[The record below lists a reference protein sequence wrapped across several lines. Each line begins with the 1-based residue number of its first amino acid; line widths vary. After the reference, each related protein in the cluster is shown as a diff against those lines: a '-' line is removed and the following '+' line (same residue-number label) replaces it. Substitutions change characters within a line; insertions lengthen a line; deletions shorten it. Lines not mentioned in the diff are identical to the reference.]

1 MGGGPV
7 SGPTTKRETSKR
19 LHP

>member
-7 SGPTTKRETSKR
+7 SGPATKRETSKR
-19 LHP
+19 IHP

>member
-7 SGPTTKRETSKR
+7 SGPATKRETSKR